1 MAAKPKPKRSVAATV
16 PGLGVQCASAT
27 AVAEP
32 ADVQTESAIDWRA
45 KTLAQMRRLVLSA
58 DADILEERKWI
69 KPTNPLGVPVWS
81 SAGIVC
87 TGETYKQVVKLTFAR
102 GASVPDPQ
110 GLFNASLDGNM
121 RRAIDIRE
129 GQEIDADAFK
139 TLVQAAVAE
148 NLRMGAAKAKSR
160 SRT

>member
-1 MAAKPKPKRSVAATV
+1 MSDADNVDEQTRSA
-16 PGLGVQCASAT
+16 GG
-27 AVAEP
+27 
-32 ADVQTESAIDWRA
+32 WRA
-45 KTLAQMRRLVLSA
+45 DTLAQVRVLVLET
-58 DADILEERKWI
+58 DPDVVEERKWI
-69 KPTNPLGVPVWS
+69 KPSNPLGVPVWS
-81 SAGIVC
+81 HHGIVC

-102 GASVPDPQ
+102 GASLPDPQ